1 MKMSARADFGI
12 ICKPLDFARQMMHIA
27 IVFPTDITG
36 RAKVADVFYVKFE
49 REIWTYVQLN
59 SFQYLQIHLCYM
71 RVRTWFRDGKET
83 KNPN

>member
-1 MKMSARADFGI
+1 MKMSARAEHGI

-49 REIWTYVQLN
+49 REI
-59 SFQYLQIHLCYM
+59 
-71 RVRTWFRDGKET
+71 
-83 KNPN
+83 